1 MAECNLYAPDGPV
14 RHHVPRYLYRGECG
28 LFPTTESSQLRLER
42 SGEFN
47 PKEQEALRKVVS
59 ALRSVFKQPDYDNT
73 EADAEGLLEHYGV
86 PSPIINFT
94 SSPDIAAVFAA
105 AADADAEYGRIC
117 ILTRPYKGGAMVFD
131 YRQHPFA
138 VRAWRQMGFGVVPQ
152 GFTDLKSREA
162 DIRLGAIWVEF
173 RISAADRAAVSPAYR
188 YLLNAS
194 DDYHSAIARVEV
206 NHFIEQFG
214 KLPHKV
220 AVHLAKRIPMVPLL
234 SKVDRVDDLNREV
247 VTYRVAPSECPFSE
261 VAEREMSLRYWSAE
275 YPDSLLG
282 FYPFK
287 SPKSPGSVFAWPGT
301 YHGPA
306 TDALTAVESKND
318 HQNRDQ
324 PRFEG
329 T

>member
-1 MAECNLYAPDGPV
+1 MSSLSDIRRHFPPSEVAECNLYAPDGPV

-194 DDYHSAIARVEV
+194 ARAFGCCGFASGPRHRPSAWGQCGSRRAAAPGSPYTPARLVPISHRKV
-206 NHFIEQFG
+206 VIG
-214 KLPHKV
+214 AVIGV
-220 AVHLAKRIPMVPLL
+220 AVLDGVLQILRERDRIVGVP
-234 SKVDRVDDLNREV
+234 
-247 VTYRVAPSECPFSE
+247 
-261 VAEREMSLRYWSAE
+261 
-275 YPDSLLG
+275 
-282 FYPFK
+282 
-287 SPKSPGSVFAWPGT
+287 
-301 YHGPA
+301 
-306 TDALTAVESKND
+306 AV
-318 HQNRDQ
+318 
-324 PRFEG
+324 
-329 T
+329 